1 MRTFC
6 KGFSLAVPFLLS
18 SFLIILSFTKIN
30 WFFFSRFSA
39 AFFRHILNDVCSR
52 ECVSEFVEKSFLLR
66 LLCLCVFYVFYVRLF
81 SSFLS
86 TRTKWLLSSL
96 GDRRLICHTVGN
108 IIATSLPNGMHSL
121 TPRLS
126 HTVTEALSHTH
137 RGALI
142 SGRQLTALTNQR
154 EMNEWPTRMSGNA
167 QKTHKKRVENA
178 ESNNNGRFFFWSCL
192 DPFQS
197 ERITCRQLQ
206 QWSKT
211 RAKAKKKMKINKI

>member
-18 SFLIILSFTKIN
+18 SFHIILSFTKIN

-96 GDRRLICHTVGN
+96 GERRLICHTVGN

-121 TPRLS
+121 TLTHTKALS
-126 HTVTEALSHTH
+126 HTPRATEALSHT
-137 RGALI
+137 
-142 SGRQLTALTNQR
+142 LTAALSLAAAS
-154 EMNEWPTRMSGNA
+154 W
-167 QKTHKKRVENA
+167 
-178 ESNNNGRFFFWSCL
+178 
-192 DPFQS
+192 
-197 ERITCRQLQ
+197 QL
-206 QWSKT
+206 
-211 RAKAKKKMKINKI
+211 